1 MTLLL
6 TKWVIAV
13 AEMHKGYATALFELS
28 SDEKTNEDLKEI
40 SAVFLNNADYVEL
53 LSTPTLPKKERLD
66 LLKVALGD
74 RFSPILTD
82 FVLLMCEK
90 GVLSEL
96 ALCQKEYEK
105 LYKESVKET
114 IAYVCSAVV
123 LSEEE
128 KSKLKT
134 RLEKISG
141 YKVTLECSVDKKLMG
156 GITVEIDGKFYD
168 GSVKSRL
175 DDIKKVIN
183 K

>member
-1 MTLLL
+1 M
-6 TKWVIAV
+6 

-28 SDEKTNEDLKEI
+28 SDEKTNEELKELTEI
-40 SAVFLNNADYVEL
+40 FVNNTEYVDL
-53 LSTPTLPKKERLD
+53 LSAPTLPKKERID

-82 FVLLMCEK
+82 FILLMCEK

-96 ALCQKEYEK
+96 ALCQEEYEK
-105 LYKESVKET
+105 LYKESVRET
-114 IAYVCSAVV
+114 VAYVCSAVA
-123 LSEEE
+123 LSDEE
-128 KSKLKT
+128 KSKLKI

-141 YKVTLECSVDKKLMG
+141 YKVVLECSVDKKLMG
-156 GITVEIDGKFYD
+156 GITVEIDGKLYD